1 MHPPDYRLQNPNR
14 RCLRLPRWTRAL
26 QKLGNCQLPPRILF
40 LFRLRNRRV
49 RRVRRTRLVSCEGLQ
64 VIKEFTH
71 TTPQSSNLSHDE
83 WLANLFSSGLPS
95 PELPTD
101 FPLAIHW
108 VLTSQFP
115 TLSSSM
121 LELSGWAID
130 LGQASLELMFLLSLC
145 RVRRLRLTHE
155 LARRSVVQMAN
166 PGLDPVNATEF
177 HVADMLQ
184 RSRLLTGTE
193 TPLRIPHPASRP
205 IDFCVGAIGSQ
216 IVIDTS
222 FDLADPDHVNNT
234 ADQLR
239 TLSSSQ
245 LIDDQ
250 GRLVEVF
257 DPLGNVRPEL
267 LVGNVGVDVMVGSGE
282 PSPESS
288 VHGSDQGESF
298 AFGNDGS
305 D

>member
-14 RCLRLPRWTRAL
+14 QHLHLPRWTKAL
-26 QKLGNCQLPPRILF
+26 QKWGSLQLPPRL
-40 LFRLRNRRV
+40 LFRSHHRNRRV
-49 RRVRRTRLVSCEGLQ
+49 RRVRRTRLVLCEGLQ
-64 VIKEFTH
+64 VIVEFTH

-95 PELPTD
+95 PELPMD
-101 FPLAIHW
+101 FPLAIRR

-115 TLSSSM
+115 TSLSSM

-130 LGQASLELMFLLSLC
+130 LGQASLEMMFISSLC
-145 RVRRLRLTHE
+145 RIRCLRLTHE
-155 LARRSVVQMAN
+155 LAGRSVVQMAN
-166 PGLDPVNATEF
+166 PGLDPVNAAKF

-184 RSRLLTGTE
+184 RSRLLTSTE
-193 TPLRIPHPASRP
+193 TPPRIPHPASRP
-205 IDFCVGAIGSQ
+205 IDFRVGAIGSQ
-216 IVIDTS
+216 IATDSS
-222 FDLADPDHVNNT
+222 FDPTDPDHVNHA

-239 TLSSSQ
+239 TLSRSRMVDS
-245 LIDDQ
+245 Q
-250 GRLVEVF
+250 GRSVEVF
-257 DPLGNVRPEL
+257 DSLGNVRPEL
-267 LVGNVGVDVMVGSGE
+267 LMGNVGVNVTVGSGE